1 MPKNVS
7 EALIDSILIA
17 GNRASSEAFLIHDI
31 LGNVLYANISLHIL
45 LEVSGHTPKT
55 LKSVF
60 SSINKLKYENYFNYI
75 KKHNNYSKNISG
87 EIEGKHFKLSANAIL
102 ISNEKY
108 FLLKIEDYSEQ
119 YELERGLASANQIA
133 EIQNKRLI
141 KALTDLEKANKAI
154 KESSKAKELL
164 MANITHEL
172 RTPLNA
178 MLGYSKLFQNT
189 NLDSVQDE
197 YISAIKDAG
206 NHLLGIINDI
216 LDVAKIEAGEVKLS
230 LVPFDIRK
238 SLQQYVNI
246 LKTRAQEK
254 NIALILEDAKL
265 GIQYVKGDEL
275 RFSQIIIN
283 LISNAIKF
291 TSKGEVLLK
300 VSSIKTKNKVTIKI
314 EVRDTGCGIAED
326 KIDHIF
332 NRFYQVDSS
341 NNRQYQGTGLGLSI
355 VKQLVE
361 LHNGTVNLKSKI
373 NIGTSFFVS
382 IPFEISTLGEITIV
396 EKEKSAFINAAPKG
410 KIKVLIAEDNL
421 LNAKMIMSTLLAEG
435 YLPTHAKDGFEA
447 IEFIKQEVYDII
459 LMDIQMPGQDGYET
473 TQIIR
478 EKHNVQIPIIAMTA
492 HSYDAEKERIESANM
507 EGYLPKP
514 FEIKNLVKIINQHT
528 LVLSLKKKAKKSN
541 AMDNSRFTLLNQLT
555 DGDFNQNK
563 EMIDIFLKDS
573 GNTLQILEDAIQN
586 QKYNDIKGIAHKL
599 MTSFKWF
606 NAKESAEMLQKME
619 TKNYTEMDNNKL
631 LRQIDAIKKDF
642 KLISLDLKNYLKNN
656 L

>member
-1 MPKNVS
+1 MPKNIS

-31 LGNVLYANISLHIL
+31 LGNVLYVNISLQIL
-45 LEVSGHTPKT
+45 LEVSDLKPKT

-60 SSINKLKYENYFNYI
+60 NSINKLKYENYFNYI
-75 KKHNNYSKNISG
+75 KKHNNYSKNISS
-87 EIEGKHFKLSANAIL
+87 EVEGKHFKLSANAIL
-102 ISNEKY
+102 IGKEKY

-230 LVPFDIRK
+230 SVPFDIKK
-238 SLQQYVNI
+238 SFQQYVNI

-254 NIALILEDAKL
+254 NISLILDDTKL
-265 GIQYVKGDEL
+265 DLQFVKGDEL
-275 RFSQIIIN
+275 RLSQVIIN
-283 LISNAIKF
+283 LVSNAIKF
-291 TSKGEVLLK
+291 TSKGEVQLK
-300 VSSIKTKNKVTIKI
+300 VSSIKTKNKATIKI
-314 EVRDTGCGIAED
+314 EVRDTGCGIEED

-361 LHNGTVNLKSKI
+361 LHNGTVDLKSKI
-373 NIGTSFFVS
+373 NKGTTFFVS
-382 IPFEISTLGEITIV
+382 IPFEISTLSEITKI

-459 LMDIQMPGQDGYET
+459 LMDIQMPGLDGYET
-473 TQIIR
+473 THIIR

-492 HSYDAEKERIESANM
+492 HSYDAERERIESAKM

-528 LVLSLKKKAKKSN
+528 LVLSLKKKSKKSIT
-541 AMDNSRFTLLNQLT
+541 ADNSRFTLLNQLT

-586 QKYNDIKGIAHKL
+586 QKYKDIKGIAHKL

-606 NAKESAEMLQKME
+606 NAKESAEILQKME
-619 TKNYTEMDNNKL
+619 TQNHTEMDNNKL
-631 LRQIDAIKKDF
+631 LRQIDSIKKDF
-642 KLISLDLKNYLKNN
+642 KLISIDLKNYLKNKI
-656 L
+656 